1 MEVESRT
8 VERGGTKACDKT
20 KFQKLSHK
28 SLNPPPLAIPVIQV
42 IPHKS
47 CMKMPFHWRT
57 AAGAAVAFSARAFS
71 EYYVL

>member
-8 VERGGTKACDKT
+8 WGGPKHAPKLSCRNSPTKA
-20 KFQKLSHK
+20 
-28 SLNPPPLAIPVIQV
+28 LNPPPLAIPVIQV